1 MCPNTRVFHFSEV
14 MKQIFHYFQYEPPL
28 KPPRGEVNAA
38 DAFDIGSF
46 DEDDVKGIKVMFF
59 FFYGN
64 TAVLLRSRY
73 YFCGFVASRKNISLQ
88 QPGYGMYAVTLLQC
102 EPEFCQT
109 D

>member
-46 DEDDVKGIKVMFF
+46 DEDDVKGIKVMVFF
-59 FFYGN
+59 FF
-64 TAVLLRSRY
+64 VR
-73 YFCGFVASRKNISLQ
+73 
-88 QPGYGMYAVTLLQC
+88 
-102 EPEFCQT
+102 
-109 D
+109 